1 VVGRQI
7 AHGREPGQFQS
18 EFIFIQIKSNRK
30 QNMASPPVLT
40 SAEPEVTFA
49 RNLGLFDATM
59 IGIGAMIGAG
69 IFVLTGIAAGEAGP
83 GALLAFALNG
93 LVTLLTA
100 LSYAELA
107 SVYPKSGGGYAFITK
122 AFPGPAGFASGWMLW
137 FCYIIACALYALG
150 FGSYFWEFV
159 QRYFPPLAN
168 LVFNL
173 AGHKAPAL
181 MMTTLVSI
189 IFILVNMRGTA
200 LTGSVENIITMAK
213 IIILGIFIAY
223 GLKRIF
229 QIPSEAA
236 ASFTPF
242 LPNGAGGVVIAMGL
256 TFIAFEGYD
265 LIATVAE
272 EIKAPEK
279 TIPRATLISLSVTV
293 FIYLMILLVCIGA
306 IQPESG
312 KSWQFLGQY
321 QETAIA
327 RAAQSFMPAIGVA
340 LIIFGGLLS
349 TISALNATILASSR
363 VAFSMSRDKMLPIR
377 LSTIHTTRRTPHTA
391 IAVTGV
397 IVIVMAL
404 LFPIQVIGSA
414 ASVMFLLTFTLVN
427 LSLIALRRKFPELK
441 GGFRVPLYPATPI
454 AAIALN
460 MFLAIY
466 QFNFDPRAWYIAIA
480 WIIVGLF
487 IYFMHFEKVTAA
499 DMPQVLE
506 VQQPKS
512 KNSYAYRILVPLH
525 NPDHV
530 IPLMK
535 LAIPIARAHQGEIIV
550 LGVID
555 VPINLPPHEGMR
567 FVHHKTPLLRKAIEY
582 GSEQGVETRSAIR
595 IANQTWD
602 GILQAT
608 EVEKATLILMG
619 WKGYTT
625 TRDRIMGE
633 VTDKVVRHAPC
644 DLITVKLMGDRVI
657 QRLLITTAGGPHAT
671 LAAEYVGI
679 YHDADGYEVTCCYVV
694 DPNADERAR
703 ESARQWMHKTTRLT
717 NLEGQVEMRLLEGK
731 RIATTLV
738 KAAADYDL
746 VVLGASREGV
756 FSNTLF
762 GEIPEKVARYAQT
775 PVMIV
780 QRYEGPVK
788 SLVKRVMG

>member
-1 VVGRQI
+1 MAAPQKPVR
-7 AHGREPGQFQS
+7 S
-18 EFIFIQIKSNRK
+18 E
-30 QNMASPPVLT
+30 A
-40 SAEPEVTFA
+40 AATFA
-49 RNLGLFDATM
+49 RDLGLFDASM

-83 GALLAFALNG
+83 AALLAFFLNG

-100 LSYAELA
+100 LAYAELA
-107 SVYPKSGGGYAFITK
+107 SVYPKSGGGYAFIAK
-122 AFPGPAGFASGWMLW
+122 AFPGPAGFAAGWMLW

-150 FGSYFWEFV
+150 FGSYFWEFF
-159 QRYFPPLAN
+159 QTYFPPVAN
-168 LVFNL
+168 LVYSL
-173 AGHKAPAL
+173 AGHKIPAII
-181 MMTTLVSI
+181 MTAFVSI
-189 IFILVNMRGTA
+189 VFILINMRGTA
-200 LTGSVENIITMAK
+200 VTGKVENIMTMGK

-229 QIPSEAA
+229 HIPTEAA

-242 LPNGAGGVVIAMGL
+242 MPNGFGGVIIAMGL

-272 EIKAPEK
+272 EIKSPEK
-279 TIPRATLISLSVTV
+279 TIPRATIISLVVTV
-293 FIYLMILLVCIGA
+293 FIYLLILLVCIGA

-327 RAAQSFMPAIGVA
+327 RAAQSFMPSFGVA

-363 VAFSMSRDKMLPIR
+363 VAFSMSRDKMLPAS
-377 LSTIHTTRRTPHTA
+377 LSTIHAKRRTPHIA
-391 IAVTGV
+391 IAVTGA
-397 IVIVMAL
+397 IILVMAL
-404 LFPIQVIGSA
+404 LFPIHVIGSA
-414 ASVMFLLTFTLVN
+414 ASVMFLLTFSLVN

-454 AAIALN
+454 AAVVLN

-466 QFNFDPRAWYIAIA
+466 QFNFDPRAWHIAIA

-487 IYFMHFEKVTAA
+487 IYFIYFQKVTDS

-506 VQQPKS
+506 IRQLKS
-512 KNSYAYRILVPLH
+512 TNAYPYRILVPLH

-535 LAIPIARAHQGEIIV
+535 LAIPIAKAREGEIIV

-567 FVHHKTPLLRKAIEY
+567 FVHHKTPLLRKAIAY
-582 GSEQGVETRSAIR
+582 GNEQGVETRSAIR
-595 IANQTWD
+595 IAHQVWD
-602 GILQAT
+602 GILHAA
-608 EVEKATLILMG
+608 EAEKATLVLMG

-644 DLITVKLMGDRVI
+644 DLITVKLMGDRPI
-657 QRLLITTAGGPHAT
+657 RRILITSASGPHAT

-679 YHDADGYEVTCCYVV
+679 YHDMDGQEVTCCYVV
-694 DPNADERAR
+694 ESNAGEDDR
-703 ESARQWMHKTTRLT
+703 ETARQWIQKTIHLT
-717 NLEGQVEMRLLEGK
+717 NLEGKAEMRLLEGK
-731 RIATTLV
+731 KVATSLIR
-738 KAAADYDL
+738 AAADYDL
-746 VVLGASREGV
+746 IVLGASREGV
-756 FSNTLF
+756 FSSVLF
-762 GEIPEKVARYAQT
+762 GEIPEKVARYSHT

-788 SLVKRVMG
+788 TLVKRVMG

>member
-1 VVGRQI
+1 
-7 AHGREPGQFQS
+7 
-18 EFIFIQIKSNRK
+18 
-30 QNMASPPVLT
+30 MATSQELT
-40 SAEPEVTFA
+40 PKENEATFA
-49 RNLGLFDATM
+49 RDLGLFDATM

-100 LSYAELA
+100 LSYVELA
-107 SVYPKSGGGYAFITK
+107 SAYPKSGGGYSFIVK

-150 FGSYFWEFV
+150 FGSYFWEFI
-159 QRYFPPLAN
+159 QRCFPPLAN
-168 LVFNL
+168 LVFKL
-173 AGHKAPAL
+173 AGHQAPAL
-181 MMTTLVSI
+181 MMTSLISI
-189 IFILVNMRGTA
+189 ILILVNMRGTA
-200 LTGSVENIITMAK
+200 LTGSVENIVTMAK
-213 IIILGIFIAY
+213 IIILGLFIAY

-229 QIPSEAA
+229 HIPSEAA

-279 TIPRATLISLSVTV
+279 TIPRATLISLAITV

-312 KSWQFLGQY
+312 ESWQFLGKY

-327 RAAQSFMPAIGVA
+327 KAAHNFMPFFGVA

-349 TISALNATILASSR
+349 TTSALNATILASSR
-363 VAFSMSRDKMLPIR
+363 VAFSMSRDKLLPVS
-377 LSTIHTTRRTPHTA
+377 LSTIHSKRRTPHIA

-397 IVIVMAL
+397 IVLFLSL
-404 LFPIQVIGSA
+404 LFPIHVIGSA

-441 GGFRVPLYPATPI
+441 SGFRVPLYPVPPI
-454 AAIALN
+454 AAILLN
-460 MFLAIY
+460 LFLAVY

-480 WIIVGLF
+480 WIMVGLF
-487 IYFMHFEKVTAA
+487 LYFVYFEKVTAA
-499 DMPQVLE
+499 DVPQVLE
-506 VQQPKS
+506 VHQAKS
-512 KNSYAYRILVPLH
+512 TNSFSYRILVPLH

-535 LAIPIARAHQGEIIV
+535 LAIPIAKAHKGEIIV

-567 FVHHKTPLLRKAIEY
+567 YVHHKTPLLRKAVEY
-582 GSEQGVETRSAIR
+582 GNHHGLETRSAIR
-595 IANQTWD
+595 IAHQVWD
-602 GILQAT
+602 GILHAA
-608 EVEKATLILMG
+608 EAEKASLILMG

-633 VTDKVVRHAPC
+633 VTDKVVRLAPC
-644 DLITVKLMGDRVI
+644 DLITVKLMGDRPI
-657 QRLLITTAGGPHAT
+657 RRILITTAGGPHAT

-679 YHDADGYEVTCCYVV
+679 YHDADGYDVTCCYVV
-694 DPNADERAR
+694 EPNAGEDDREKAR
-703 ESARQWMHKTTRLT
+703 RWIHNTIHLT
-717 NLEGQVEMRLLEGK
+717 NLEGKADIRLLEGK
-731 RIATTLV
+731 RVATTLIR
-738 KAAADYDL
+738 AAADYDMIA
-746 VVLGASREGV
+746 LGASREGV
-756 FSNTLF
+756 FSNVLF
-762 GEIPEKVARYAQT
+762 GEIPEKVARYSHT

-788 SLVKRVMG
+788 SLIKRVMG

>member
-1 VVGRQI
+1 MTEQ
-7 AHGREPGQFQS
+7 
-18 EFIFIQIKSNRK
+18 
-30 QNMASPPVLT
+30 ASPT
-40 SAEPEVTFA
+40 SPETEVSFA
-49 RNLGLFDATM
+49 RDLGLFDATM

-83 GALLAFALNG
+83 AALLAFALNG

-107 SVYPKSGGGYAFITK
+107 SAYPKSGGGYSYITK
-122 AFPGPAGFASGWMLW
+122 AFPGPVGFASGWMLW

-159 QRYFPPLAN
+159 QHYFPPVAE

-173 AGHKAPAL
+173 AGHQAPAL
-181 MMTTLVSI
+181 MMTTLVGVV
-189 IFILVNMRGTA
+189 FILVNMRGTA
-200 LTGSVENIITMAK
+200 VTGTVENVITMAK
-213 IIILGIFIAY
+213 IIILGLFIAY

-229 QIPSEAA
+229 NIPTEAA

-242 LPNGAGGVVIAMGL
+242 LPNGASGVVIAMGL

-279 TIPRATLISLSVTV
+279 TIARATLISLAVTV
-293 FIYLMILLVCIGA
+293 FIYLLILVVCIGA
-306 IQPESG
+306 IQPGSG
-312 KSWQFLGQY
+312 KSWQFLGQH

-327 RAAQSFMPAIGVA
+327 KAAESFMPFFGVA

-363 VAFSMSRDKMLPIR
+363 VAYSMSRDKMLPIS
-377 LSTIHTTRRTPHTA
+377 LSTIHTSRRTPHIA
-391 IAVTGV
+391 IGVTGA

-404 LFPIQVIGSA
+404 LFPIHVIGSA

-454 AAIALN
+454 AAIVLN

-466 QFNFDPRAWYIAIA
+466 QFKFDPRAWYIAIA
-480 WIIVGLF
+480 WVILGLF
-487 IYFMHFEKVTAA
+487 IFFVYFEKVKAA
-499 DMPQVLE
+499 DMPKVLE

-512 KNSYAYRILVPLH
+512 ANAYSYRILVPLY

-530 IPLMK
+530 IPLMR
-535 LAIPIARAHQGEIIV
+535 LAIPLARAHQGEIVV

-555 VPINLPPHEGMR
+555 VPINLPVHEGMR
-567 FVHHKTPLLRKAIEY
+567 FIHHKTPLLRKAVEY
-582 GSEQGVETRSAIR
+582 GNEQGVETRSAIR
-595 IANQTWD
+595 IANQVWD
-602 GILQAT
+602 GILQAAET
-608 EVEKATLILMG
+608 EKATLILMG
-619 WKGYTT
+619 WKGYTS
-625 TRDRIMGE
+625 TRDRFMGE
-633 VTDKVVRHAPC
+633 VADKVVRYAPC
-644 DLITVKLMGDRVI
+644 DLITVKLMGDRPVRRI
-657 QRLLITTAGGPHAT
+657 LVTTSGGPHAT

-679 YHDADGYEVTCCYVV
+679 YHDAEGYEVTCCYVV
-694 DPNADERAR
+694 EPRADEQDR
-703 ESARQWMHKTTRLT
+703 EKALEWIQKTIRLT
-717 NLEGQVEMRLLEGK
+717 HLEGK
-731 RIATTLV
+731 VDKRLLTGKRVATTLIG
-738 KAAADYDL
+738 AGEDYDMI
-746 VVLGASREGV
+746 VMGASKEGT
-756 FSNTLF
+756 FSNVLF
-762 GEIPEKVARYAQT
+762 GEIPEKVARYSHTQ
-775 PVMIV
+775 VMIV

-788 SLVKRVMG
+788 SLVKRIMG

>member
-1 VVGRQI
+1 MNRSY
-7 AHGREPGQFQS
+7 EPTFCKVN
-18 EFIFIQIKSNRK
+18 KSRK
-30 QNMASPPVLT
+30 KPNMASSPERNSVET
-40 SAEPEVTFA
+40 EVTFA
-49 RNLGLFDATM
+49 RDLGLFDATM

-100 LSYAELA
+100 FAYAELA
-107 SVYPKSGGGYAFITK
+107 SVYPKSGGGYAYITK

-150 FGSYFWEFV
+150 FGSYFWAFI
-159 QRYFPPLAN
+159 QNYFPRIAN
-168 LVFNL
+168 IVFNL
-173 AGHKAPAL
+173 AGHKVPAL
-181 MMTTLVSI
+181 MTTTLVSI
-189 IFILVNMRGTA
+189 VFILVNMRGTGV
-200 LTGSVENIITMAK
+200 TGKVENIITMAK

-229 QIPSEAA
+229 QIPGEAV

-279 TIPRATLISLSVTV
+279 TIPRATMISLGVTV
-293 FIYLMILLVCIGA
+293 FIYLMILIVCIGA

-312 KSWQFLGQY
+312 KSWQFLGKY

-327 RAAQSFMPAIGVA
+327 RAAQSFMPFFGVA

-349 TISALNATILASSR
+349 TVSALNATILASSR
-363 VAFSMSRDKMLPIR
+363 VAFSMSRDKMLPR
-377 LSTIHTTRRTPHTA
+377 SLSTIHTKRRTPHIA

-397 IVIVMAL
+397 IVLVMAL

-454 AAIALN
+454 AAIVLN
-460 MFLAIY
+460 MFLAVY
-466 QFNFDPRAWYIAIA
+466 QFNFDPRAWYITIA
-480 WIIVGLF
+480 WIIAGLF
-487 IYFMHFEKVTAA
+487 IYFIYFEKVTAA

-512 KNSYAYRILVPLH
+512 TNTYPYRVLVPLH

-535 LAIPIARAHQGEIIV
+535 LAIPLVKAQKGEIIV
-550 LGVID
+550 LGVIN

-567 FVHHKTPLLRKAIEY
+567 FVHHKTPLLKKATEY
-582 GSEQGVETRSAIR
+582 GKEQGVEIRSAVR
-595 IANQTWD
+595 IAHQVWD
-602 GILQAT
+602 GILHAA
-608 EVEKATLILMG
+608 EAEKATLILMG
-619 WKGYTT
+619 WKGHTT

-633 VTDKVVRHAPC
+633 VTDKVVRHTPC
-644 DLITVKLMGDRVI
+644 DLITVKLMGDRPI
-657 QRLLITTAGGPHAT
+657 RRILITTAGGPHAT

-679 YHDADGYEVTCCYVV
+679 YHEIEGYKVECGYVV
-694 DPNADERAR
+694 DPNAGEDDRNA
-703 ESARQWMHKTTRLT
+703 ARQWIQKTIRRT
-717 NLEGQVEMRLLEGK
+717 NLEGKADIRLLEGK
-731 RIATTLV
+731 KVATTLIH
-738 KAAADYDL
+738 AAVDYDL
-746 VVLGASREGV
+746 IVLGASKEGV
-756 FSNTLF
+756 FSNALF
-762 GEIPEKVARYAQT
+762 GEIPEKVARYQSH
-775 PVMIV
+775 
-780 QRYEGPVK
+780 R
-788 SLVKRVMG
+788 

>member
-1 VVGRQI
+1 M
-7 AHGREPGQFQS
+7 A
-18 EFIFIQIKSNRK
+18 
-30 QNMASPPVLT
+30 ASPAPPT
-40 SAEPEVTFA
+40 QETEVAFS
-49 RNLGLFDATM
+49 RDLGLFDASM

-83 GALLAFALNG
+83 AALLAFALNG

-100 LSYAELA
+100 LAYAELA
-107 SVYPKSGGGYAFITK
+107 SAYPKSGGGYAFITK

-150 FGSYFWEFV
+150 FGGYFWEFI
-159 QRYFPPLAN
+159 QRFFPSIAN
-168 LVFNL
+168 QVFNF
-173 AGHKAPAL
+173 AGHQAPAL
-181 MMTTLVSI
+181 MTTALVSI
-189 IFILVNMRGTA
+189 LFILVNMRGTA
-200 LTGSVENIITMAK
+200 VTGSVENIITMAK

-229 QIPSEAA
+229 QIPDEAA

-279 TIPRATLISLSVTV
+279 NIPRATLISLIVTV
-293 FIYLMILLVCIGA
+293 FIYLMVLLVCIGA

-321 QETAIA
+321 KETAIA
-327 RAAQSFMPAIGVA
+327 KAAENFMPFFGVL

-363 VAFSMSRDKMLPIR
+363 VAFSMSRDKMLPSS
-377 LSTIHTTRRTPHTA
+377 LSKIHTGRRTPHIA
-391 IAVTGV
+391 IGVTGA
-397 IVIVMAL
+397 IVLLMAL

-414 ASVMFLLTFTLVN
+414 ASVMFLLTFSLVN

-441 GGFRVPLYPATPI
+441 GGFHVPFYPATPI
-454 AAIALN
+454 AAIVLN
-460 MFLAIY
+460 MVLAIY
-466 QFNFDPRAWYIAIA
+466 QFNFDPRACYIAIA
-480 WIIVGLF
+480 WILVGLF
-487 IYFMHFEKVTAA
+487 IYYMYFEKVTAA

-506 VQQPKS
+506 VQQAKS
-512 KNSYAYRILVPLH
+512 PNSYSYRILLPLY

-530 IPLMK
+530 ISLMK
-535 LAIPIARAHQGEIIV
+535 LAIPIAKAHQGEIIV

-555 VPINLPPHEGMR
+555 VPINLPPYEGMR
-567 FVHHKTPLLRKAIEY
+567 FVGHKSPLLKKAIAY
-582 GSEQGVETRSAIR
+582 GNEQGVETRSAIR
-595 IANQTWD
+595 IAHQVWD
-602 GILQAT
+602 GILHAA
-608 EVEKATLILMG
+608 EAEKATLVLMG

-625 TRDRIMGE
+625 TRDRILGE
-633 VTDKVVRHAPC
+633 VTDKVVRQVPC
-644 DLITVKLMGDRVI
+644 DLIIVKLMGDLTMRRI
-657 QRLLITTAGGPHAT
+657 LITGLGGPHAS

-679 YHDADGYEVTCCYVV
+679 YHEAEGYEVACCYVLG
-694 DPNADERAR
+694 PNSAETDR
-703 ESARQWMHKTTRLT
+703 ETARQWIQKTIRLTRL
-717 NLEGQVEMRLLEGK
+717 EGKADMRILEGK
-731 RIATTLV
+731 RVATTLIRAG
-738 KAAADYDL
+738 KDYDL
-746 VVLGASREGV
+746 IVLGASREGV
-756 FSNTLF
+756 FSSVLF
-762 GEIPEKVARYAQT
+762 GEIPEKVARYSQT

-780 QRYEGPVK
+780 RRYEGPVK

>member
-1 VVGRQI
+1 M
-7 AHGREPGQFQS
+7 A
-18 EFIFIQIKSNRK
+18 
-30 QNMASPPVLT
+30 ASPTLAPQET
-40 SAEPEVTFA
+40 EVTFA
-49 RNLGLFDATM
+49 RDLGLFDATM

-100 LSYAELA
+100 FSYAELA
-107 SVYPKSGGGYAFITK
+107 SVYPKSGGGYSFIAK

-150 FGSYFWEFV
+150 FGSYFWEFI
-159 QRYFPPLAN
+159 QKYFPPIADLA
-168 LVFNL
+168 FNL

-181 MMTTLVSI
+181 MMTTLVSV

-200 LTGSVENIITMAK
+200 VTGSVENIITMAK
-213 IIILGIFIAY
+213 IVILGIFIAY

-229 QIPSEAA
+229 QIPAEAA

-279 TIPRATLISLSVTV
+279 TIPRATLISLGVTV

-327 RAAQSFMPAIGVA
+327 RAAQNFMPFFGVA

-363 VAFSMSRDKMLPIR
+363 VAFSMSRDKMLPVS
-377 LSTIHTTRRTPHTA
+377 LSTIHKKRRTPHIA
-391 IAVTGV
+391 IAVTGA
-397 IVIVMAL
+397 IVLVMAL

-441 GGFRVPLYPATPI
+441 GGFRVPFYPAIPI
-454 AAIALN
+454 AAIVLN
-460 MFLAIY
+460 MFLAVY

-487 IYFMHFEKVTAA
+487 IYFIYFEKVTAA

-506 VQQPKS
+506 VQQSKS
-512 KNSYAYRILVPLH
+512 TNAYSYRVLVPLH

-535 LAIPIARAHQGEIIV
+535 LAIPLARAHKGEIIV

-567 FVHHKTPLLRKAIEY
+567 FVHHKTPLLRKAIAY
-582 GSEQGVETRSAIR
+582 GNEQGVETRSAIR
-595 IANQTWD
+595 IAHQVWD
-602 GILQAT
+602 GILHTA
-608 EVEKATLILMG
+608 EAEKAALVLMG

-633 VTDKVVRHAPC
+633 VTDKVVRLTPC
-644 DLITVKLMGDRVI
+644 DLITVKLLGDRPI
-657 QRLLITTAGGPHAT
+657 RRILITTAGGPHAS

-679 YHDADGYEVTCCYVV
+679 YHDAEGYEVTCCYVV
-694 DPNADERAR
+694 EPNAGKEAR
-703 ESARQWMHKTTRLT
+703 ETARQWIQKTIRLT
-717 NLEGQVEMRLLEGK
+717 NLEGKADMRLLEGRK
-731 RIATTLV
+731 VATTLV
-738 KAAADYDL
+738 RAAPDYDL
-746 VVLGASREGV
+746 IALGASKEGV
-756 FSNTLF
+756 FSNVLF
-762 GEIPEKVARYAQT
+762 GEIPEKVARYSKT

>member
-1 VVGRQI
+1 
-7 AHGREPGQFQS
+7 
-18 EFIFIQIKSNRK
+18 
-30 QNMASPPVLT
+30 MAESPSPT
-40 SAEPEVTFA
+40 APETEVSFA
-49 RNLGLFDATM
+49 RDLGLFDATM
-59 IGIGAMIGAG
+59 LGIGAMIGAG

-83 GALLAFALNG
+83 AALLAFGLNG

-107 SVYPKSGGGYAFITK
+107 SAYPKSGGGYSFIIK

-159 QRYFPPLAN
+159 QSYFAPVAA

-173 AGHKAPAL
+173 AGHKAPVL
-181 MMTTLVSI
+181 TMTTLVSI
-189 IFILVNMRGTA
+189 LFILVNMRGTA
-200 LTGSVENIITMAK
+200 VTGSVENVITMAK
-213 IIILGIFIAY
+213 IVILGIFIAF
-223 GLKRIF
+223 GLNRIF
-229 QIPSEAA
+229 QIPDQAA

-242 LPNGAGGVVIAMGL
+242 LPNGFGGVIIAMGL

-279 TIPRATLISLSVTV
+279 TIPRATLISLGVTV
-293 FIYLMILLVCIGA
+293 FIYLMILIVCIGA

-312 KSWQFLGQY
+312 KSWEFLGQY

-327 RAAQSFMPAIGVA
+327 RAAKSFMPSFGVT

-363 VAFSMSRDKMLPIR
+363 VAFSMSRDKMLPR
-377 LSTIHTTRRTPHTA
+377 SLSRIHTQRRTPHIA
-391 IAVTGV
+391 IAVTGT
-397 IVIVMAL
+397 IVVVMAL

-414 ASVMFLLTFTLVN
+414 ASVMFLLTFALVN
-427 LSLIALRRKFPELK
+427 LSLIALRRKFPEMK

-460 MFLAIY
+460 LFLAVY

-487 IYFMHFEKVTAA
+487 IYFMYFEKAA
-499 DMPQVLE
+499 AGDLPQILE

-512 KNSYAYRILVPLH
+512 RNDYPYRILVPLH

-530 IPLMK
+530 LPLMK
-535 LAIPIARAHQGEIIV
+535 MAIPLAKAHEGEIIV
-550 LGVID
+550 LGVVD
-555 VPINLPPHEGMR
+555 VPRNLPPHEGMR

-582 GSEQGVETRSAIR
+582 GSQQGVETRSAIR
-595 IANQTWD
+595 IAHQVWD
-602 GILQAT
+602 GIIHAA
-608 EVEKATLILMG
+608 EAEKATLVLMG

-633 VTDKVVRHAPC
+633 VTDKVVRYTPC
-644 DLITVKLMGDRVI
+644 DLITLKLMGDRPI
-657 QRLLITTAGGPHAT
+657 RRILITTAGGPHAS

-679 YHDADGYEVTCCYVV
+679 YHDTGGYEVTCGYVV
-694 DPNADERAR
+694 PPNAGEDER
-703 ESARQWMHKTTRLT
+703 ESARQWILKTIRLT
-717 NLEGQVEMRLLEGK
+717 NLEGKADMRLMEGK
-731 RIATTLV
+731 RVATTLV
-738 KAAADYDL
+738 RAATDYDL
-746 VVLGASREGV
+746 IVLGSSREGV
-756 FSNTLF
+756 FSNVLF
-762 GEIPEKVARYAQT
+762 GEIPEKVARYSPS

-788 SLVKRVMG
+788 SLVKRILG

>member
-1 VVGRQI
+1 M
-7 AHGREPGQFQS
+7 EPS
-18 EFIFIQIKSNRK
+18 PKP
-30 QNMASPPVLT
+30 ASPET
-40 SAEPEVTFA
+40 EVTFA
-49 RNLGLFDATM
+49 RNLGLFDASM

-83 GALLAFALNG
+83 AALLAFGFNG

-107 SVYPKSGGGYAFITK
+107 SVYPKSGGGYAYISK

-150 FGSYFWEFV
+150 FGSYFWEFI
-159 QRYFPPLAN
+159 QSYFPPLAN
-168 LVFNL
+168 LVFSL

-181 MMTTLVSI
+181 VMTTIVSI

-200 LTGSVENIITMAK
+200 VTGNVENIITTAK

-229 QIPSEAA
+229 QIPSAA
-236 ASFTPF
+236 TASFTPF

-279 TIPRATLISLSVTV
+279 TIPRATLISLAVTV

-327 RAAQSFMPAIGVA
+327 RAAKSFMPAFGVA

-349 TISALNATILASSR
+349 TVSALNATILASSR
-363 VAFSMSRDKMLPIR
+363 VAFSMSRDKMLPMS
-377 LSTIHTTRRTPHTA
+377 LSKIHTRRRTPHIA

-397 IVIVMAL
+397 VVVVMAL
-404 LFPIQVIGSA
+404 CFPIHVIGSA

-487 IYFMHFEKVTAA
+487 IFFMYFEKVKAA

-512 KNSYAYRILVPLH
+512 ENNYAYRILVPLH

-535 LAIPIARAHQGEIIV
+535 LAIPLARAHQGEIIV

-582 GSEQGVETRSAIR
+582 GNEQGVATRSAIR
-595 IANQTWD
+595 IANQIWD
-602 GILQAT
+602 GILQAA

-619 WKGYTT
+619 WKGLTT
-625 TRDRIMGE
+625 NRDRIMGE
-633 VTDKVVRHAPC
+633 VTDKVVRQAPC
-644 DLITVKLMGDRVI
+644 DLITVKLMGDRLI
-657 QRLLITTAGGPHAT
+657 QRILITTAGGPHAS

-679 YHDADGYEVTCCYVV
+679 YHHAEGLEVTCCYVV

-703 ESARQWMHKTTRLT
+703 ESARQWLHKTLRLT
-717 NLEGQVEMRLLEGK
+717 NLEGQAEMRLLEGK
-731 RIATTLV
+731 RVATTLV
-738 KAAADYDL
+738 KAASDYDL

-756 FSNTLF
+756 FSNALF
-762 GEIPEKVARYAQT
+762 GEIPEKVARYAHT

-788 SLVKRVMG
+788 SLVKRIMG

>member
-1 VVGRQI
+1 
-7 AHGREPGQFQS
+7 
-18 EFIFIQIKSNRK
+18 
-30 QNMASPPVLT
+30 MAESSTPAPQD
-40 SAEPEVTFA
+40 AEVSFA
-49 RNLGLFDATM
+49 RDLGLFDATM
-59 IGIGAMIGAG
+59 LGIGAMIGAG

-83 GALLAFALNG
+83 AALLAFALNG
-93 LVTLLTA
+93 FVTLLTA

-107 SVYPKSGGGYAFITK
+107 SVYPKSGGGYSFIIK

-150 FGSYFWEFV
+150 FGSYFWEFI
-159 QRYFPPLAN
+159 QSYFSPIGHM
-168 LVFNL
+168 VFAL
-173 AGHKAPAL
+173 AGHKSPVL
-181 MMTTLVSI
+181 VMTTLVSI

-200 LTGSVENIITMAK
+200 VTGRVENIITMAK

-223 GLKRIF
+223 GVRRIF
-229 QIPSEAA
+229 QIPDEAA

-242 LPNGAGGVVIAMGL
+242 LPNGASGVVIAMGL

-279 TIPRATLISLSVTV
+279 TIPRATLISLGVTV

-327 RAAQSFMPAIGVA
+327 RAAKSFMPFFGVA

-363 VAFSMSRDKMLPIR
+363 VAFSMSRDKMLPR
-377 LSTIHTTRRTPHTA
+377 SLSTIHAQRRTPHIA
-391 IAVTGV
+391 IAVTGT
-397 IVIVMAL
+397 IVVVMAL

-414 ASVMFLLTFTLVN
+414 ASVMFLLTFALVN

-441 GGFRVPLYPATPI
+441 GGFRVPLYPVTPI
-454 AAIALN
+454 AAIVLN
-460 MFLAIY
+460 LFLAVY

-487 IYFMHFEKVTAA
+487 IYFMYFEKVAA
-499 DMPQVLE
+499 TDMPQILE

-512 KNSYAYRILVPLH
+512 TNHYAYRILVPLH

-535 LAIPIARAHQGEIIV
+535 LAIPIAKAHKGEIIV
-550 LGVID
+550 LGVVD

-567 FVHHKTPLLRKAIEY
+567 FVHHKTPLLRKAIDY
-582 GSEQGVETRSAIR
+582 GSAQGVEIRSAVR
-595 IANQTWD
+595 IAHQVWD
-602 GILQAT
+602 GILHAA
-608 EVEKATLILMG
+608 EAEKANLVLMG

-633 VTDKVVRHAPC
+633 VTDKVVRYTPC
-644 DLITVKLMGDRVI
+644 DLITVKLMGDRPI
-657 QRLLITTAGGPHAT
+657 RRILITTAGGPHAA

-679 YHDADGYEVTCCYVV
+679 YHDTEGYEVTCGYVV
-694 DPNADERAR
+694 DPRADERDREKAR
-703 ESARQWMHKTTRLT
+703 EWIQKTIRLT
-717 NLEGQVEMRLLEGK
+717 NLEGKADMRLLEGK
-731 RIATTLV
+731 KVATTLV
-738 KAAADYDL
+738 RASAEYDL
-746 VVLGASREGV
+746 IALGSSNEGV
-756 FSNTLF
+756 FSNVLF
-762 GEIPEKVARYAQT
+762 GEIPEKVARYSQS

-788 SLVKRVMG
+788 SIVKRIMG

>member
-1 VVGRQI
+1 MTAPAKRPSQ
-7 AHGREPGQFQS
+7 ES
-18 EFIFIQIKSNRK
+18 EI
-30 QNMASPPVLT
+30 
-40 SAEPEVTFA
+40 TFA
-49 RNLGLFDATM
+49 RDLGLFDATM

-83 GALLAFALNG
+83 AAVLAFALNG

-107 SVYPKSGGGYAFITK
+107 SVHPKSGGGYSFISK

-150 FGSYFWEFV
+150 FGSYFWEFI
-159 QRYFPPLAN
+159 QTYFPPIAEQ
-168 LVFNL
+168 VFNL

-189 IFILVNMRGTA
+189 IFVLVNMRGTA
-200 LTGSVENIITMAK
+200 LTGNVENIITMAK

-229 QIPSEAA
+229 QIPTEAA
-236 ASFTPF
+236 ASFAPF
-242 LPNGAGGVVIAMGL
+242 LPNGARGVVIAMGL

-272 EIKAPEK
+272 EIKTPEK
-279 TIPRATLISLSVTV
+279 TIPRATMISLAVTV

-312 KSWQFLGQY
+312 KSWQFLGHY

-327 RAAQSFMPAIGVA
+327 KAAESFMPFFGIA

-363 VAFSMSRDKMLPIR
+363 VAFSMSRDKMLPLS
-377 LSTIHTTRRTPHTA
+377 LSTIHSSRRTPHIA

-397 IVIVMAL
+397 IVLVMAL
-404 LFPIQVIGSA
+404 LFPIHVIGSA

-441 GGFRVPLYPATPI
+441 GGFRVPLYPVTPI
-454 AAIALN
+454 VAVVLN
-460 MFLAIY
+460 MFLAVY

-487 IYFMHFEKVTAA
+487 IYFMHFEKITAA
-499 DMPQVLE
+499 DMPRVLE
-506 VQQPKS
+506 VQQS
-512 KNSYAYRILVPLH
+512 KGTNAYSYRIMVPLH

-535 LAIPIARAHQGEIIV
+535 LAIPIAKARKGEIIV
-550 LGVID
+550 LGVINL
-555 VPINLPPHEGMR
+555 PINLPPHEGMR
-567 FVHHKTPLLRKAIEY
+567 FVHHKTPLLKKAIEY
-582 GSEQGVETRSAIR
+582 GTEQGIETRSAIR
-595 IANQTWD
+595 IAHQVWD
-602 GILQAT
+602 GILHAA
-608 EVEKATLILMG
+608 EAEKASLVLMG
-619 WKGYTT
+619 WKGFTT

-633 VTDKVVRHAPC
+633 VTDKIVRYTPC
-644 DLITVKLMGDRVI
+644 DLITVKLMGDRPI
-657 QRLLITTAGGPHAT
+657 RRILITTAGGPHAT

-679 YHDADGYEVTCCYVV
+679 LSNADGYEITCCYVV
-694 DPNADERAR
+694 EPGAGEEDR
-703 ESARQWMHKTTRLT
+703 EKARQWIQKTIHLT
-717 NLEGQVEMRLLEGK
+717 NLEGKAEMRLLEGK
-731 RIATTLV
+731 RVATTLV
-738 KAAADYDL
+738 KAATDYDL
-746 VVLGASREGV
+746 VALGASREGV
-756 FSNTLF
+756 FSNVLF
-762 GEIPEKVARYAQT
+762 GEIPEKVARYAKS

-788 SLVKRVMG
+788 SLVRRILG